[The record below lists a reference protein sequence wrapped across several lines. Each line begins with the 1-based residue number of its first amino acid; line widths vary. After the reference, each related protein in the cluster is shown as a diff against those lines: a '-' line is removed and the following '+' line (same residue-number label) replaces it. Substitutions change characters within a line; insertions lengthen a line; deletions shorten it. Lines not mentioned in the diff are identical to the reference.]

1 MSMTSL
7 ATVLHG
13 RWLLLARVAW
23 LAVSLVTLALFAA
36 SVPLTYGELH
46 NMAFGPGASIWSLNP
61 EETHALGQ
69 LGLSTGIYAAFFV
82 TLEVLFVLGFVGIA
96 GLIFWRKS
104 NDGMALFVS
113 LFLMTFGTNTM
124 STVPVLPVLHP
135 WYLAYKAIEDL
146 VFTCFLLFFF
156 LFPDGRFVPAWT
168 RLAALAWVVFGLLKR
183 LLPAPPAW
191 SSDLILAGMLGIG
204 VAAQVYRYRRVST
217 SLQRQQTKWVVFGL
231 ATAFVAVVAVQ
242 APFVLVST
250 LRQPGVPG
258 LFYRVPALAVMLLSL
273 LALPVTIGISIL
285 RYRLWDIDLIIR
297 RTLIYGTLTAMLAGV
312 YFGSVLLLQRLW
324 ALITGQLQSELATV
338 LSTLVIAAL
347 FVPVRR
353 RVQTFMDRRFYRHK
367 YNAAQNL
374 AAFNNSVRD
383 EVELARLAERL
394 TEVVNETLQPET
406 ATLWLKGQPAPLLSG
421 APSQPGSPVEP
432 HGTRVPLGG
441 F

>member
-1 MSMTSL
+1 MSMTSP

-82 TLEVLFVLGFVGIA
+82 TLEVLFVLGFAGVA

-104 NDGMALFVS
+104 NDWMALFVS
-113 LFLMTFGTNTM
+113 LVLMMFGTNLL
-124 STVPVLPVLHP
+124 SAVPVLPVLHP

-146 VFTCFLLFFF
+146 GFICFLLFFF

-168 RLAALAWVVFGLLKR
+168 RLAALAWVAFGLVKR
-183 LLPAPPAW
+183 LWPAPPAW
-191 SSDLILAGMLGIG
+191 SSDLIFAGLLGIG
-204 VAAQVYRYRRVST
+204 VVAQVYRYRRVST
-217 SLQRQQTKWVVFGL
+217 LLQRQQTKWIVFGL
-231 ATAFVAVVAVQ
+231 LSTFVALVAVQ
-242 APFVLVST
+242 VPFVLFSS

-258 LFYRVPALAVMLLSL
+258 LLYRVPALAVMLLSL

-324 ALITGQLQSELATV
+324 ALITGQAQSELATV
-338 LSTLVIAAL
+338 VSTLVIAAL
-347 FVPVRR
+347 FVPLRR
-353 RVQTFMDRRFYRHK
+353 RVQAFIDRRFYRRK
-367 YNAAQNL
+367 YDAARTL
-374 AAFNNSVRD
+374 SKFGAAVRD
-383 EVELARLAERL
+383 DVDLGKL
-394 TEVVNETLQPET
+394 TEDLMAVVQETMQPAHLSLWLSAMSRNETMR
-406 ATLWLKGQPAPLLSG
+406 GMRG
-421 APSQPGSPVEP
+421 
-432 HGTRVPLGG
+432 
-441 F
+441 